1 MGKDYRNGQSRLRSS
16 RLESYESILEAL
28 VSRPLSLSELAL
40 ETHLDQPRLARHMQS
55 LAENGLIEERPE
67 KRESIYAITEKGLT
81 VIKVLDF
88 HEYLRRIKGAIR
100 AIEEAVES
108 MPEIVNLDNEDQK
121 PPR

>member
-40 ETHLDQPRLARHMQS
+40 ETHLDQPRLARHVQS